1 VTETESTRTLQAS
14 LALSA
19 SLLEAP
25 DDESVLRAAMRAGC
39 DELGAD
45 GCLFMPFDEFSQ
57 RLSPLEFGRVPLFD
71 ARLMSDP
78 ARRQKCKTCET
89 RNAGRECALLHCDP
103 DSNFIHCIPLRARGR
118 EAGLFSFVFS
128 SEPRVDESREW
139 FLSDTTINRDE
150 FLNRFMEGESPMQV
164 VLVSLGSTE
173 PVVLYQRKRLTAE
186 QAESWLLNPW
196 G

>member
-1 VTETESTRTLQAS
+1 VTETESTRILHAS

-25 DDESVLRAAMRAGC
+25 DDESVLRAGRC
-39 DELGAD
+39 DVLSV
-45 GCLFMPFDEFSQ
+45 DEF
-57 RLSPLEFGRVPLFD
+57 
-71 ARLMSDP
+71 
-78 ARRQKCKTCET
+78 
-89 RNAGRECALLHCDP
+89 H
-103 DSNFIHCIPLRARGR
+103 
-118 EAGLFSFVFS
+118 
-128 SEPRVDESREW
+128 EW

-186 QAESWLLNPW
+186 QAESCLVNPW

>member
-1 VTETESTRTLQAS
+1 MTETESTRILQAS

-19 SLLEAP
+19 SLLEAR
-25 DDESVLRAAMRAGC
+25 DDESVLCAALCAGC
-39 DELGAD
+39 DA
-45 GCLFMPFDEFSQ
+45 
-57 RLSPLEFGRVPLFD
+57 LS
-71 ARLMSDP
+71 
-78 ARRQKCKTCET
+78 
-89 RNAGRECALLHCDP
+89 
-103 DSNFIHCIPLRARGR
+103 
-118 EAGLFSFVFS
+118 
-128 SEPRVDESREW
+128 VDESREW

-186 QAESWLLNPW
+186 QAESWLVNPW

>member
-1 VTETESTRTLQAS
+1 VTETESTRILHAS

-25 DDESVLRAAMRAGC
+25 DDESVLHVAMRAGC
-39 DELGAD
+39 DA
-45 GCLFMPFDEFSQ
+45 
-57 RLSPLEFGRVPLFD
+57 
-71 ARLMSDP
+71 
-78 ARRQKCKTCET
+78 
-89 RNAGRECALLHCDP
+89 
-103 DSNFIHCIPLRARGR
+103 
-118 EAGLFSFVFS
+118 
-128 SEPRVDESREW
+128 PRVDESREW

-173 PVVLYQRKRLTAE
+173 SVVLYQRKRLTAE
-186 QAESWLLNPW
+186 QAESWLVNPW